1 MNNLFPQRLNEL
13 LEDRG
18 LTIYDLAAMIGLT
31 PATVSRYLSGKMSPK
46 LPTIEI
52 IAMKLNCNPL
62 WLTGQSNEKHMP
74 GTVLKPRDI
83 KEIAKDLEKML
94 YEISSDSFAA
104 HGGTVEDA
112 ANDELLI
119 SAIRTALEVAKIRAK
134 RDFTPK
140 AKRKD

>member
-31 PATVSRYLSGKMSPK
+31 PATVSRYLSGKMYPK

-83 KEIAKDLEKML
+83 KEIAKDLEKMF

-112 ANDELLI
+112 ADNELLM
-119 SAIRTALEVAKIRAK
+119 SAVKTAMEVAKIRAK